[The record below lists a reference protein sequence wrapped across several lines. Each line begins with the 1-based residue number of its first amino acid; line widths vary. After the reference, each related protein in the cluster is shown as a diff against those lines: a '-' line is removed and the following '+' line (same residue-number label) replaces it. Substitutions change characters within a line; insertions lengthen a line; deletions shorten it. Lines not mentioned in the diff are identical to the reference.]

1 MIANGT
7 YNAINL
13 LKTAFLGV
21 YTWFVDLM
29 NSCGAMT
36 YVIGVIAAAAAIR
49 FLVYPFLKPGV
60 LSGSDRATD
69 RISYQAEKHIVPK
82 NPIGFS

>member
-1 MIANGT
+1 MSNGVFHC
-7 YNAINL
+7 IDL

-21 YTWFVDLM
+21 YNWFVQLM

-36 YVIGVIAAAAAIR
+36 YVIGVIAAMAAVR

-60 LSGSDRATD
+60 ISGSDRATD
-69 RISYQAEKHIVPK
+69 RAAYVAETKLVPK